1 MEGKKPYK
9 KSFKK
14 TDKVVNKPK
23 RRHADGSGV
32 MVQGEGL
39 KYKQKRGP
47 LSKLMSED
55 AWGQV
60 SDMNDG

>member
-1 MEGKKPYK
+1 MIMEGKKPYK

-23 RRHADGSGV
+23 RGHTDGSRF

-39 KYKQKRGP
+39 TYNLRFRKF
-47 LSKLMSED
+47 
-55 AWGQV
+55 
-60 SDMNDG
+60 N